1 MATLELNNVTRKFGA
16 VTAMNQVS
24 FAADEGG
31 FFVILGAPGAGKT
44 TTINT
49 ICGIEKVDS
58 GRISLG
64 GKDITEELPQTRDI
78 ATAFENYALYPH
90 MTVFQNLLFPLE
102 SPLRAKEMSKNDRV
116 KRVKEIAEML
126 SIGELLNRRPR
137 ELSGGQKQRVS
148 LGRTLIRR
156 PKLYLLDEPI
166 AHLDAKLRHRMR
178 SELKKIQKEFGI
190 TAVYATPD
198 QLEALS
204 MADTIAVLNK
214 GVVEQVGKPDDI
226 YYHPTNI
233 YVAGFISD
241 PPMNFMPAK
250 LGDGCL
256 DLTWGEPCRISLA
269 AGDLSALKQKLAGSP
284 VKLGVR
290 PVDISFVPPADSRAQ
305 MRGEVMM
312 LDTLGQTSII
322 NVRVGPNTVMAKVSS
337 DNRPERGTSVGLCLN
352 MERVLYFD
360 ATSGLRIHG
369 GESVAAASDGG

>member
-16 VTAMNQVS
+16 VTAMNKVS
-24 FAADEGG
+24 FSADEGG

-49 ICGIEKVDS
+49 IFGIEKVDE
-58 GRISLG
+58 GTITLG
-64 GKDITEELPQTRDI
+64 GRDITHELPQTRDT

-102 SPLRAKEMSKNDRV
+102 SPLRAKEMPKKERL

-126 SIGELLNRRPR
+126 SISELLHRHPR

-148 LGRTLIRR
+148 LGRTLVRR

-204 MADTIAVLNK
+204 MADTIAILNK
-214 GVVEQVGKPDDI
+214 GVIEQVGKPDDI
-226 YYHPTNI
+226 YYHPVNI

-241 PPMNFMPAK
+241 PPMNFMPAN
-250 LGDGCL
+250 LGDGGL
-256 DLTWGEPCRISLA
+256 DLTWGEPCRISLD
-269 AGDLSALKQKLAGSP
+269 AGDHKALRQKLAGQP
-284 VKLGVR
+284 VKVGVR
-290 PVDISFVPPADSRAQ
+290 PVDISFVPPSDPRAQ
-305 MRGEVMM
+305 MRGEVTM
-312 LDTLGQTSII
+312 LDTLGQTSIVMVKI
-322 NVRVGPNTVMAKVSS
+322 GPNRMMAKVNS
-337 DNRPERGTSVGLCLN
+337 DQRPERGSAVGLCMN

-369 GESVAAASDGG
+369 GESVAAAE

>member
-1 MATLELNNVTRKFGA
+1 MATLELKNVTRKFGA
-16 VTAMNQVS
+16 VTAMNRVS
-24 FAADEGG
+24 FAANEGG

-49 ICGIEKVDS
+49 ICGIEKVDE
-58 GRISLG
+58 GQITLG
-64 GKDITEELPQTRDI
+64 GRDITEELPQTRDV

-90 MTVFQNLLFPLE
+90 MTVFQNLMFPLE

-126 SIGELLNRRPR
+126 SISELLHRRPR

-204 MADTIAVLNK
+204 MADTIAILNK

-226 YYHPTNI
+226 YYHPVNI

-250 LGDGCL
+250 IGDGGL
-256 DLTWGEPCRISLA
+256 DLTWGEPCRISLE
-269 AGDLSALKQKLAGSP
+269 AGDQKALKQKLAGQP
-284 VKLGVR
+284 VKMGVR
-290 PVDISFVPPADSRAQ
+290 PVDVSFVPPSDARAQ
-305 MRGEVMM
+305 MRGEVTM
-312 LDTLGQTSII
+312 LDTLGQTSIVQVKI
-322 NVRVGPNTVMAKVSS
+322 GPNTLMAKVSS
-337 DNRPERGTSVGLCLN
+337 DHRPERGTSVGISMK

-360 ATSGLRIHG
+360 AASGLRIYG
-369 GESVAAASDGG
+369 GESVAAAE